1 MWIRKYPSLV
11 GFRIYSYCNFMDILT
26 MKKILIIT
34 DNLPKQINGVVT
46 TYRNIEICGK
56 ADGYEIAY
64 LTPADFSYIDCP
76 KYHEVKL
83 AWPRNMG
90 KKIAAIGPDYIHVA
104 TEGPLGIWAR
114 AYLANQD
121 ITHNSAYHTKFPE
134 GLRKLFGIPEFITWR
149 FVRWFHKHSGRVLT
163 TTDSM
168 VRELQA
174 HGFGGEIVSW
184 TRGVDRAIFTPDLRE
199 NAPAKYLLCVS
210 RVSKEKN
217 LEKFLEMD
225 YPGYLKIMVGD
236 GPMLDTYKKKYPDVH
251 FTGFKTGP
259 DLARY
264 YANAE
269 VFVFPSRW
277 ETFGIVMI
285 EAMACGTP
293 VAAFPVQGP
302 LDVVD
307 EGITGCLND
316 DLKQAVRDA
325 LMLDRKLVW
334 NGSAR
339 WSWERAW
346 EIFRNNLV
354 PVTKL

>member
-1 MWIRKYPSLV
+1 MTK
-11 GFRIYSYCNFMDILT
+11 T
-26 MKKILIIT
+26 ILIIT
-34 DNLPKQINGVVT
+34 DNLKDQINGVVT
-46 TYRNIEICGK
+46 TYKNIEIC
-56 ADGYEIAY
+56 AVRDGYNFVV
-64 LTPADFSYIDCP
+64 LDPGRFSYIDCP
-76 KYHEVKL
+76 GYNEVKI
-83 AWPRNMG
+83 AYPRNLG
-90 KKIAAIGPDYIHVA
+90 EKIKEISPDYIHVA
-104 TEGPLGIWAR
+104 TEGPLGLWAR
-114 AYLANQD
+114 AYLSLAG
-121 ITHNSAYHTKFPE
+121 IRHNTAYHTKFPE
-134 GLRKLFGIPEFITWR
+134 GLKKLFGIPEWITWR
-149 FVRWFHKHSGRVLT
+149 FVRWFHKHSGKVLT

-168 VRELQA
+168 VTELQA
-174 HGFGGEIVSW
+174 HGFDGEVIPW
-184 TRGVDRAIFTPDLRE
+184 TRGVDRDIFH
-199 NAPAKYLLCVS
+199 PAHRVQTVSRYLLCVS

-217 LEKFLEMD
+217 LEAFFEMD
-225 YPGYLKIMVGD
+225 FPGYLKIMVGD
-236 GPMLDTYKKKYPDVH
+236 GPMLETYRKRYPDVH
-251 FTGFKTGP
+251 FTGFKTGE

-269 VFVFPSRW
+269 VFVFPSEW

-302 LDVVD
+302 EDVVD

-325 LMLDRKLVW
+325 LMLDRRLVW

-354 PVTKL
+354 SVTLP